1 MREAGGAAGDVRTA
15 GSVERLED
23 EEARGGQRAGWQVSS
38 GRNLNGWGVRKM
50 NMSGGGERIGRG
62 SDNGG
67 GGSAAGRRG
76 RGGCGRSHYRR
87 LEALDRNGVNT
98 RAKTKSE
105 KVRRRRKHLIGARIN
120 WSQGRSGCISANENV
135 RSLEKGG
142 RK

>member
-1 MREAGGAAGDVRTA
+1 MRKLGEVSGLGG
-15 GSVERLED
+15 
-23 EEARGGQRAGWQVSS
+23 RAWRSGRQVSS

-50 NMSGGGERIGRG
+50 NMSEGGGRIGRG
-62 SDNGG
+62 SENGG
-67 GGSAAGRRG
+67 GVSAAGRRG
-76 RGGCGRSHYRR
+76 RRGCGRSHYRR
-87 LEALDRNGVNT
+87 LEAMDRNGVST